1 MMLAGFDPAYSKQV
15 GTIAV
20 SFTGLYLLFKFY
32 VMKLED
38 EKRMD
43 LWAMFLIP
51 FVIPTLIGFVVALL
65 QYYFE
70 IYGKNEHASILKT
83 CIWYISTSITT
94 VFCFGL
100 WMSYV
105 NRKENY
111 IGRVNKGKGRA
122 FSPSSTK
129 CLSFPGFLFLGLLS
143 ICSSLGRKPRKILR
157 IVGGEW

>member
-1 MMLAGFDPAYSKQV
+1 MILAGFDPAYSKQV

-70 IYGKNEHASILKT
+70 IYGKNEHASFLKT

-111 IGRVNKGKGRA
+111 IGREQRERQSFQSVINKM
-122 FSPSSTK
+122 FII
-129 CLSFPGFLFLGLLS
+129 PGIFIFGIIVYLLFT
-143 ICSSLGRKPRKILR
+143 R
-157 IVGGEW
+157 